1 MDRITV
7 AYLLISLLAL
17 ALAVGIGLR
26 VYGSPERTVRR
37 RRRSAKARRG
47 DAWSNL

>member
-17 ALAVGIGLR
+17 AMAAGIGLR
-26 VYGSPERTVRR
+26 IYSNPERTSQRR
-37 RRRSAKARRG
+37 RRKAKVAR
-47 DAWSNL
+47 ATF

>member
-17 ALAVGIGLR
+17 AMAAGIGLR
-26 VYGSPERTVRR
+26 IYSNPERTSQRR
-37 RRRSAKARRG
+37 RRKEKVARDHAR
-47 DAWSNL
+47 AT